1 MIVSQTPFLP
11 YKHEV
16 NVLQVVLGVDNETK
30 LRQLSEK
37 LKEGAVDHKLWVEQP
52 ENTPTC
58 LVTKPYVK
66 QDISRYFKKLKL
78 LKTEESQPST
88 AGENSS

>member
-1 MIVSQTPFLP
+1 M
-11 YKHEV
+11 
-16 NVLQVVLGVDNETK
+16 NAVLQVVLGVDNEAK

-37 LKEGAVDHKLWVEQP
+37 LNEGAVDHKLWIEQP

-66 QDISRYFKKLKL
+66 QEISRYFKKLRL
-78 LKTEESQPST
+78 LKAEESQPPT
-88 AGENSS
+88 TGDNSS